1 MIGKA
6 VFSETAVTIFLTF
19 CMKLGDYKGR
29 KVTEQDF
36 WKKLLIWRY
45 SWKRFQISQKSDTL
59 IFFSKMALTIFL
71 VFSLKLVLN
80 MAFNLNE
87 THFSEKF
94 AIWRYLTSKSPKIC
108 PNWGF
113 HNVVARSKMRV
124 VPTSVF
130 DVDKTLLQCRY
141 NIKHCI
147 SRPLY
152 YGLFWY
158 FFPSSKSE
166 RVTKLLSGI
175 KHTSSLFKRTLYL

>member
-6 VFSETAVTIFLTF
+6 VFSETAATIFLTF

-80 MAFNLNE
+80 MTSIWMKPIFQKNLQFGDIWPRNRQ
-87 THFSEKF
+87 KF
-94 AIWRYLTSKSPKIC
+94 AQIEVFTQRCGTVENESCADVSFWR
-108 PNWGF
+108 WQD
-113 HNVVARSKMRV
+113 VATM
-124 VPTSVF
+124 P
-130 DVDKTLLQCRY
+130 LQ
-141 NIKHCI
+141 H
-147 SRPLY
+147 
-152 YGLFWY
+152 
-158 FFPSSKSE
+158 
-166 RVTKLLSGI
+166 
-175 KHTSSLFKRTLYL
+175 

>member
-6 VFSETAVTIFLTF
+6 VFSETAATIFLTF

-80 MAFNLNE
+80 MTSIWMKPIFQKNLQFGDIWPWNRQ
-87 THFSEKF
+87 KF
-94 AIWRYLTSKSPKIC
+94 AQTEVFTTLWHGWKWELCRPQFSRLTRRCYNAATTLSI
-108 PNWGF
+108 
-113 HNVVARSKMRV
+113 
-124 VPTSVF
+124 VF
-130 DVDKTLLQCRY
+130 LGHCTTDYSDIFFLHRKVRELQNC
-141 NIKHCI
+141 
-147 SRPLY
+147 
-152 YGLFWY
+152 
-158 FFPSSKSE
+158 
-166 RVTKLLSGI
+166 
-175 KHTSSLFKRTLYL
+175 